1 MACICMGASNIP
13 VSVSVRSLPKL
24 NAAMNKLGMTS
35 FQKAVLLEVRRIPK
49 GNTATYKQIAERI
62 GHPKAYRAVGTAL
75 RKNPFAPFVPCHR
88 VIRGDGSIGNYSAR
102 GGNKAKLKLLKS
114 EGAR

>member
-24 NAAMNKLGMTS
+24 NAAMNTLGMTS

-75 RKNPFAPFVPCHR
+75 RKNPFAPFVTCHR
-88 VIRGDGSIGNYSAR
+88 VIRGDGSIGNYSAQ
-102 GGNKAKLKLLKS
+102 GGSKAKLKLLKS

>member
-35 FQKAVLLEVRRIPK
+35 FQKAVLLEVRHIPK

-88 VIRGDGSIGNYSAR
+88 VIRGDGSIGNYSAQ
-102 GGNKAKLKLLKS
+102 GGSKAKLKLLKS

>member
-1 MACICMGASNIP
+1 MACIGMGASNIP
-13 VSVSVRSLPKL
+13 VSVRSMPKL
-24 NAAMNKLGMTS
+24 KAAMDRLGMTS

-62 GHPKAYRAVGTAL
+62 GHPKAYRAVGTVL

-102 GGNKAKLKLLKS
+102 GGSKAKLKLLKS